1 MNSAL
6 FVQLMDQT
14 ETWYLQLPVKG
25 LPERNK
31 VSRNHAAICEKCSSL
46 SLKHSLTGLKF
57 VNKPFNI
64 SQSIFQLRVENNQAI
79 GHFRYIKI
87 QFDSEAQR
95 TQTKEMN
102 KHGHSISFVCVL

>member
-31 VSRNHAAICEKCSSL
+31 VSGNHATICVKMFVSFKL
-46 SLKHSLTGLKF
+46 SLVIKLSLQICNYKSG
-57 VNKPFNI
+57 
-64 SQSIFQLRVENNQAI
+64 FQLRVASNQAI
-79 GHFRYIKI
+79 TFGFG
-87 QFDSEAQR
+87 F
-95 TQTKEMN
+95 TT
-102 KHGHSISFVCVL
+102 VW